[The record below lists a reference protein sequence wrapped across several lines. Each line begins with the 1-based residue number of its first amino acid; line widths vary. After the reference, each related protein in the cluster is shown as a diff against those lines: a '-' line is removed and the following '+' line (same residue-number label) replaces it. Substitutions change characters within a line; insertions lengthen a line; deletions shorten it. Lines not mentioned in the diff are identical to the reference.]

1 MSFILCF
8 LRLPSHFV
16 PLERNPRGGA
26 YILFGILSQ
35 EAHRV
40 DCPITGDV
48 DFDHLIK
55 VVSNRF
61 VPYQFSIFQATEMAQ
76 WVKEAA
82 ARPDNLIS
90 ITRSHIVEGEN
101 QLCRFSCDLHK
112 CTLGCK
118 HTNLIIHL
126 SIYPLINK

>member
-1 MSFILCF
+1 MCF

-16 PLERNPRGGA
+16 PLEWNPQGGA
-26 YILFGILSQ
+26 CILFGILYQ

-61 VPYQFSIFQATEMAQ
+61 VPYLLNIFQATEMAQ

-90 ITRSHIVEGEN
+90 ITRSHIVEEEN

-112 CTLGCK
+112 CTLGCM
-118 HTNLIIHL
+118 HTHLIIHL